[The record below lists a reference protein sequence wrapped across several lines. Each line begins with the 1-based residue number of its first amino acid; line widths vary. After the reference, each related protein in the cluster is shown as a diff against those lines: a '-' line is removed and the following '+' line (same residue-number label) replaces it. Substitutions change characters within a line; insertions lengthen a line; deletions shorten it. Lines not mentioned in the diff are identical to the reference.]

1 MNITSNSYDNPI
13 PANDPKLLSVNQ
25 VTKVTGLADS
35 TIYRL
40 AQTSAFPSPQRVWAV
55 SVNGHKRL
63 SLRWDREIIEKWMV
77 KSKPTGLNAPRPR
90 AAKPTP
96 PDLKT
101 PARPNQPRGFFLGLP
116 AVVFGAGAM
125 GAILALSIQSLLRF
139 LGAN

>member
-40 AQTSAFPSPQRVWAV
+40 AQTSAFPS
-55 SVNGHKRL
+55 
-63 SLRWDREIIEKWMV
+63 
-77 KSKPTGLNAPRPR
+77 PRPR

-125 GAILALSIQSLLRF
+125 GAILALSIQSLLSF

>member
-1 MNITSNSYDNPI
+1 MTITPNSYHNPI

-25 VTKVTGLADS
+25 VTKIIGLADS

-55 SVNGHKRL
+55 SVSGHKRL

-77 KSKPTGLNAPRPR
+77 KNKPTGLNAPRRR
-90 AAKPTP
+90 AAKPT
-96 PDLKT
+96 
-101 PARPNQPRGFFLGLP
+101 QPRGFSLGLP
-116 AVVFGAGAM
+116 GVVLGAGAM
-125 GAILALSIQSLLRF
+125 GAILTLSTQSLLRF